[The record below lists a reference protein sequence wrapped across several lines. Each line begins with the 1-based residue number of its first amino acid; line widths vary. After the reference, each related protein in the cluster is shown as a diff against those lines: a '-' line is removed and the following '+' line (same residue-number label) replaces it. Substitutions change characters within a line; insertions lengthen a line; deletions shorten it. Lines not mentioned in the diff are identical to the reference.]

1 MSARKDAPD
10 GIVIYRKSW
19 ETAQMFKGNEEA
31 AGRLLIAVADYFLD
45 GVEPEFSDLAMKL
58 AFANFKADIEQ
69 GWKRF
74 NSKCE
79 AARNR
84 QNPTK
89 TDRIRK
95 NPTESNTEPVNL
107 SESVIMDIVNS
118 ETDTDRQNPTESER
132 IHEQPTESVN
142 DREKP
147 NHTEFEGCSENLT
160 TEAAVNGSQQL
171 TKDVNLRDIEKSQS
185 VSQSDKS
192 GSGGDGPTDGQTFS
206 TPTNIKTAWTK
217 YYMRN
222 MSASDE
228 LGIKALL
235 DIGYS
240 EKQIIDNIRDTAEYK
255 PTYPLRYLKKA
266 LQEETP
272 TRSPDSPD
280 LQDARVSEREREN
293 YRRFQEYLESTHI

>member
-19 ETAQMFKGNEEA
+19 EAAQMFKGNEEI

-95 NPTESNTEPVNL
+95 NTEEYDKGRVNL

-118 ETDTDRQNPTESER
+118 ETDTDRQN
-132 IHEQPTESVN
+132 PTESVN

-160 TEAAVNGSQQL
+160 TEAAVNGSQEL
-171 TKDVNLRDIEKSQS
+171 TEDVNLRDIEKSQS

-192 GSGGDGPTDGQTFS
+192 GSGSDELTDRPTDGQTFL
-206 TPTNIKTAWTK
+206 TPPQIKTVWARC
-217 YYMRN
+217 YGRS
-222 MSASDE
+222 MSGSE
-228 LGIKALL
+228 EIGMQALL
-235 DIGYS
+235 DSGYS
-240 EKQIIDNIRDTAEYK
+240 EQQIIDKIRDSAEYR
-255 PTYPLRYLKKA
+255 PSYPLQYLRKA
-266 LQEETP
+266 LKEKQP
-272 TRSPDSPD
+272 ARSP
-280 LQDARVSEREREN
+280 LEKVSEREREIASK
-293 YRRFQEYLESTHI
+293 FEEYLKSTII

>member
-1 MSARKDAPD
+1 MSARKEAPD

-19 ETAQMFKGNEEA
+19 EIAQMLRDNRNA
-31 AGRLLIAVADYFLD
+31 AGDLLIAVADYFVD
-45 GVEPEFSDLAMKL
+45 GTEPEFTDIAVKM

-69 GWKRF
+69 GFRRF
-74 NSKCE
+74 YNKCE

-95 NPTESNTEPVNL
+95 NPEEYNKDRVNL

-118 ETDTDRQNPTESER
+118 ETDTDRQNPTE
-132 IHEQPTESVN
+132 TVN

-147 NHTEFEGCSENLT
+147 NHTEFEGCSET

-192 GSGGDGPTDGQTFS
+192 GSEGDELTDRPTDGQTFS
-206 TPTNIKTAWTK
+206 TPTNIKTAWAK
-217 YYMRN
+217 YYGRN
-222 MSASDE
+222 MSTSEEIGVQAF
-228 LGIKALL
+228 L
-235 DIGYS
+235 DTGYS
-240 EKQIIDNIRDTAEYK
+240 EKQIIDKIRYTAEHR
-255 PTYPLRYLKKA
+255 PSYPLQYLRKA
-266 LQEETP
+266 LSEIP
-272 TRSPDSPD
+272 ISTRSPYTPD
-280 LQDARVSEREREN
+280 PRVSDREREIASK
-293 YRRFQEYLESTHI
+293 FEEYLKSTII